1 MLLNVRLIEYN
12 GFVFALLAF
21 ADRTE
26 HIPGNLTAL
35 LVRCTQHFAVEL
47 FCFRPLFRNVGSI
60 SPLCSTSNVGESDIQ
75 SCPLLRNVHHGM

>member
-1 MLLNVRLIEYN
+1 MLLNFRLIEYN

-26 HIPGNLTAL
+26 HIPGNLTTL

-47 FCFRPLFRNVGSI
+47 FCFRPLCRNGDSLGPLLYIKRGRVGHPI
-60 SPLCSTSNVGESDIQ
+60 M
-75 SCPLLRNVHHGM
+75 PLLRNVHHGM

>member
-1 MLLNVRLIEYN
+1 MLLNFRLIEYN

-35 LVRCTQHFAVEL
+35 LFRCTQRFVVEL
-47 FCFRPLFRNVGSI
+47 FCFRPLVRKVGSI
-60 SPLCSTSNVGESDIQ
+60 SPLLYIK
-75 SCPLLRNVHHGM
+75 RR